1 MSPSKNRKTIRIP
14 RSAKFVNYLESRLY
28 NSHILENLVFPE
40 GRDKSVYEITK
51 HMVEAFEQS
60 GIEKEK
66 IFAFIKTGR
75 LLSIENLK
83 DTTSEERREWIDAI
97 KQYKS
102 LIKAGALQPSDS
114 LVPFIQE
121 SKEIPNPRKS
131 KSELEHIFDSRDFH
145 NEVIR
150 ASRNQFINYDFPNS
164 VLNAY
169 RNLLVRIQ
177 AESRL
182 FDLDGTRLMTSAFNP
197 KKPVLQ
203 CSLARLTKDASI
215 QEGIM
220 HLYLGAV
227 LCIRNV
233 FAHKNIY
240 MTNVN
245 QTLDYLSFSSFLFK
259 ILDVMEKPKPKNN
272 EQKP

>member
-1 MSPSKNRKTIRIP
+1 MSPSKNKKTIRIP
-14 RSAKFVNYLESRLY
+14 RSAKFVNYLESKLY

-40 GRDKSVYEITK
+40 GQDESMYEITK
-51 HMVEAFEQS
+51 QMVEAFEQS
-60 GIEKEK
+60 GMEKEK

-83 DTTSEERREWIDAI
+83 HTTSEERTEWIDAI
-97 KQYKS
+97 KQYER
-102 LIKAGALQPSDS
+102 LIKSGALQPSDS
-114 LVPFIQE
+114 LVPFVQD
-121 SKEIPNPRKS
+121 SKEIPNPRKN
-131 KSELEHIFDSRDFH
+131 KSELEHIFDSRNFH
-145 NEVIR
+145 SEVIQ

-164 VLNAY
+164 VFSAY
-169 RNLLVRIQ
+169 RNLLVKIQ

-182 FDLDGTRLMTSAFNP
+182 FDLDGTRLVTSAFNP

-203 CSLARLTKDASI
+203 CSLARLTKDTSI

-233 FAHKNIY
+233 FAHKDIY
-240 MTNVN
+240 MTNVD
-245 QTLDYLSFSSFLFK
+245 QTLAYLAFSSFLFK
-259 ILDVMEKPKPKNN
+259 ILDVMEKPKPRKR
-272 EQKP
+272 